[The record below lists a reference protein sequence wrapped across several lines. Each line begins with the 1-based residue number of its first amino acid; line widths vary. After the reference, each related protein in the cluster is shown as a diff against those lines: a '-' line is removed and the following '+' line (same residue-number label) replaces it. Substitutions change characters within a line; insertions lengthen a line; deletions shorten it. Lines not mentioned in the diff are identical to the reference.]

1 MLEMTPELFVHDD
14 RPLAEEIWRS
24 IYAALKKSD
33 LPPVAA
39 AHLGVA
45 GEVGPTDA
53 LAITVRFKGVKQ
65 RAHSDINLRVIDMMP
80 AEARGHLFVQ
90 LANSFV
96 DECHHLLD
104 RKI

>member
-1 MLEMTPELFVHDD
+1 MLEMTPELFVHED

-24 IYAALKKSD
+24 IYAALEKSD
-33 LPPVAA
+33 LPPIAA

-45 GEVGPTDA
+45 EGVGVTNA
-53 LAITVRFKGVKQ
+53 LAVTVRFEGVK
-65 RAHSDINLRVIDMMP
+65 RKARSDINLRVIDMMP